1 MGGSRVRAAL
11 ARTRV
16 QAALI
21 FLLLLVAYLAN
32 GDVLPGNDA
41 TANVRLAGKVV
52 SKHKLVFTPEEDPFM
67 FEWHLKT
74 PKGERRALFRSWRSI
89 LDGESIRRVYERGD
103 LSAPE
108 PFYYL
113 MKTRYPG
120 VYANRYGVG
129 AGLLA
134 VPFVAAVYPFAR
146 DLYDRPSAGILWF
159 SAKVA
164 VSCAVAASA
173 VLLFLAALPWLR
185 PGTAAWLALAYGLGT
200 CVWSSSS
207 QTLWQHGPME
217 FFLAL
222 GTYFLMQ
229 RERPRAAYWVGCSYA
244 LAFVCRPTAALAM
257 AAAGMYFL
265 VRDRRALLR
274 WVAGG
279 LPAALL
285 LAAYNLHYFGTLFVF
300 GQVSIGGAA
309 EASAQL
315 PAAFTL
321 IPVAVAAPVTPV
333 AAASRLF
340 GTSLLEGMAGL
351 LLSPSRGLLAFSP
364 AIVFTFWGF
373 VRVFR
378 DSRFA
383 ALRPVALAALALFLV
398 VARWFGWAGGWCY
411 GPRLL
416 VDAVTLLAFLAIPV
430 AEEIRR
436 RRALAAAF
444 GVCLTWAVTVQ
455 FVGAFAYDIVGWNDR
470 PFFVVKRAGE
480 EKPLYFTNPDEA
492 RREVWARGGW
502 VEQQKIDVTSGLG
515 ESRLWSIR
523 DSQILYYFE
532 HFFEARRLKQ
542 KIAIQEFLR
551 DRG

>member
-1 MGGSRVRAAL
+1 
-11 ARTRV
+11 V

-21 FLLLLVAYLAN
+21 FSLLLVAYLAN
-32 GDVLPGNDA
+32 GDILPGNDA

-52 SKHKLVFTPEEDPFM
+52 SKHKLVFTPEDDPFM
-67 FEWHLKT
+67 FDWRLKT
-74 PKGERRALFRSWRSI
+74 PKGARRAVFRSWLSS
-89 LDGESIRRVYERGD
+89 LNGEPIRRVYERGD

-108 PFYYL
+108 PFYFL

-134 VPFVAAVYPFAR
+134 VPFVAAAYPFAR
-146 DLYDRPSAGILWF
+146 DFYDRPSAGILWF
-159 SAKVA
+159 SAKLA

-185 PGTAAWLALAYGLGT
+185 PGSAAWLAIAYGLGT

-244 LAFVCRPTAALAM
+244 LAFVCRPTAAVAI
-257 AAAGMYFL
+257 AAAGIYYL
-265 VRDRRALLR
+265 IRDRRALLR
-274 WVAGG
+274 WVAGS
-279 LPAALL
+279 LPAAIL
-285 LAAYNLHYFGTLFVF
+285 LAAYNLHYFGTPFVF
-300 GQVSIGGAA
+300 GQVGIGGAG

-321 IPVAVAAPVTPV
+321 IPAAMAAPVAPV

-340 GTSLLEGMAGL
+340 GTSLLQGMAGL

-364 AIVFTFWGF
+364 AMVFALWGF

-416 VDAVTLLAFLAIPV
+416 VDVVTLLAFLAIPV
-430 AEEIRR
+430 AEEVRR
-436 RRALAAAF
+436 RRVLAVAF
-444 GVCLTWAVTVQ
+444 GVCFTWAVAVQ
-455 FVGAFAYDIVGWNDR
+455 FVGAFAYDVVGWNDR
-470 PFFVVKRAGE
+470 PLFVVKRAGE
-480 EKPLYFTNPDEA
+480 ERPVFFTDPDEA
-492 RREVWARGGW
+492 RREAWARGGS
-502 VEQQKIDVTSGLG
+502 VEQQKIDVTSGQG

-523 DSQILYYFE
+523 DSQILYYVE
-532 HFFEARRLKQ
+532 HFFEARKLKQ
-542 KIAIQEFLR
+542 IAIQEFLR